1 MLYATTQL
9 QLTKSYPTYQLYL
22 TASSRTCQPEEV
34 FQICVLETLYWLR
47 SRLQKFPDL
56 PKDIQSPEPEDYRDF
71 SEESLRSFSFEAG
84 GNVDV
89 IWLPK
94 QHIW

>member
-1 MLYATTQL
+1 MRIGNSALA
-9 QLTKSYPTYQLYL
+9 
-22 TASSRTCQPEEV
+22 A
-34 FQICVLETLYWLR
+34 
-47 SRLQKFPDL
+47 L
-56 PKDIQSPEPEDYRDF
+56 PIAEISGSDIQSPEPEDYRDF